1 MSDLETNHEEADTRL
16 LLHANHAKET
26 SDRIII
32 KSPNTDVFLL
42 SIVMQRTIEKEIFFM
57 TGTGNKFRLIPIMP
71 IVEETDENLCQCLL
85 GFHAFSGT
93 HVMLMFVVLFVVTII
108 SHRIVHNEKDV

>member
-16 LLHANHAKET
+16 LLHANYAK
-26 SDRIII
+26 DNKIII
-32 KSPNTDVFLL
+32 KSPDTDVFVL
-42 SIVMQRTIEKEIFFM
+42 SIAMKRTIEKEIFFM
-57 TGTGNKFRLIPIMP
+57 TGTGNKFRLIPIMS

-93 HVMLMFVVLFVVTII
+93 YVMLMFVVLSFRGYD
-108 SHRIVHNEKDV
+108 H